1 MTVPAKL
8 FQQWLKAVA
17 GDTSQAALCRAAG
30 IKRSTLAQ
38 QLVRGRVSL
47 GTVAAVSRSLDLPVV
62 QSLAAFP
69 AFADLPAGI
78 KAPSQ
83 AELLSQISDIDL
95 LSEIINR
102 NLVAEQGCSPNPI
115 TLTPAPHRS
124 SVRSWFDAVDTSDL
138 RQKLARQAAI
148 APQNLS
154 AQISANRL
162 TPELAIESA
171 RIAEVG
177 LTNGLVSTGFL
188 TPIEAG
194 WDTDARAVAL
204 RATANSVLASLAAQ
218 RLEAVSR
225 ILRRTEEDSQAAQS
239 VWENLG

>member
-8 FQQWLKAVA
+8 FQQWLTAVA
-17 GDTSQAALCRAAG
+17 GGTSHAAVCRAAG

-62 QSLAAFP
+62 QSLATFP
-69 AFADLPAGI
+69 AFADLPQGI
-78 KAPSQ
+78 KAPGQ
-83 AELLSQISDIDL
+83 AELLSQISDVDL
-95 LSEIINR
+95 LTEILNR
-102 NLVAEQGCSPNPI
+102 NLASEQGRSPDPV

-124 SVRSWFDAVDTSDL
+124 SVRSWIDAIDATDL

-162 TPELAIESA
+162 NPELAIESA
-171 RIAEVG
+171 RIGQVG
-177 LTNGLVSTGFL
+177 LTNGLVATGFL
-188 TPIEAG
+188 TPLEAG
-194 WDTDARAVAL
+194 WDPEARAAAL
-204 RATANSVLASLAAQ
+204 RATPHSVLASLAAQ
-218 RLEAVSR
+218 RLEAMSR
-225 ILRRTEEDSQAAQS
+225 ILRRVEDDSQDAQS

>member
-8 FQQWLKAVA
+8 FQQWLNAVA
-17 GDTSQAALCRAAG
+17 GDTSHAAVCRAAG

-47 GTVAAVSRSLDLPVV
+47 ATVAAVSRSLDLPVV
-62 QSLAAFP
+62 QSLADFP
-69 AFADLPAGI
+69 AFEDLPAGV
-78 KAPSQ
+78 KAPSD
-83 AELLSQISDIDL
+83 AELLSQISDANL
-95 LSEIINR
+95 LTEILNR
-102 NLVAEQGCSPNPI
+102 NLAAEHGVKPDPI
-115 TLTPAPHRS
+115 ELAPAPHRS
-124 SVRSWFDAVDTSDL
+124 SVRAWLDAVDTADL
-138 RQKLARQAAI
+138 RQKVARQASI

-171 RIAEVG
+171 RIAGVG

-188 TPIEAG
+188 TPTEAG
-194 WDTDARAVAL
+194 WAPEARAAAL

-218 RLEAVSR
+218 RLESLSR
-225 ILRRTEEDSQAAQS
+225 ILRRSEDDSDAAQS